1 MADNNLVEE
10 SRPVVDPFYGKG
22 TYFSDTHRHSEDA
35 KFKADGFLKLFVPL
49 AQRCGWDITS
59 YADVGCGSG
68 DLVRQVSGGLREAG
82 FALSVV
88 RAYDVSPHVTELVAD
103 SIEYVHADF
112 CTTKEQVDLVT
123 LFDVF
128 EHVAS
133 PVEFLKNVAS
143 HTNIIVLHIPL
154 DNSLNN
160 ALRDRYRRLLRQPG
174 HLVFLD
180 TVNALNLCSYAGLT
194 VVTYEY
200 TFGFRAPSGH
210 RSLLAK
216 AVFPL
221 RALLSRISPWLL
233 SKTVGGAS
241 LLVVARTPVS
251 IQKERWSI
259 SRRD

>member
-1 MADNNLVEE
+1 MADNNAAEE
-10 SRPVVDPFYGKG
+10 GRPVVDPFYGKG
-22 TYFSDTHRHSEDA
+22 TYFSDSHRHSEDA
-35 KFKADGFLKLFVPL
+35 KFKAECFLKMFVPL

-59 YADVGCGSG
+59 YVDVGCGSG
-68 DLVRQVSGGLREAG
+68 DLVRLVSGGLRDAG
-82 FALSVV
+82 FALGVA
-88 RAYDVSPHVTELVAD
+88 RGYDVSPHVAELEAD
-103 SIEYVHADF
+103 SIEYIHADF
-112 CTTKEQVDLVT
+112 STTKEHVDLVT

-128 EHVAS
+128 EHVAG

-143 HTNIIVLHIPL
+143 HTNIIALHIPL

-160 ALRDRYRRLLRQPG
+160 ALRNRYRNLLRQPG

-180 TVNALNLCSYAGLT
+180 ATSALNLCSYAGLT

-221 RALLSRISPWLL
+221 RAFLSRISPWLL

-241 LLVVARTPVS
+241 LLVVARTPES
-251 IQKERWSI
+251 IQKVHWSI